1 MIISHL
7 KTTKIF
13 KAKVMIKMS
22 QIYVNLS
29 LVHDLDNHKTSQML
43 CHEID
48 TFKGSI
54 KDTFNMTKTSK
65 KMKKY

>member
-7 KTTKIF
+7 KITKIF

-29 LVHDLDNHKTSQML
+29 LIHGLDNHKTSQML